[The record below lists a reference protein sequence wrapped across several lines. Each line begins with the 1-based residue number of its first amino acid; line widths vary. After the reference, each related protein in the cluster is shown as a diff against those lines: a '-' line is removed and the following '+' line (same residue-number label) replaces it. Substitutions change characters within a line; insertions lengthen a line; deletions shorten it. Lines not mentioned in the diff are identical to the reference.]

1 MEELTLNEIQ
11 KASLGVLLKFHEIC
25 EKHNLTYYLAYGT
38 LIGAV
43 RHGGF
48 IPWDDDVDVWMP
60 RDDFDRFK
68 AICNEENMQPYK
80 LCTRSNTKNY
90 TYYIPRFANME
101 YKYVTTSKNVKDFDI
116 GVFLDIYPLDNYPDE
131 EKKEK
136 LFKKIDKINRN
147 YAIYVNGRSSSNV
160 LKTFFKIL
168 IHFVLRLAHNN
179 HYSSNVDNKID
190 KLIKANTISN
200 DKLGMYAW
208 ESTVDGKYAYKKE
221 YFNNKML
228 MKFEEYKFWV
238 PKEYDEIL
246 KYYYGNYMELP
257 PENER
262 VPYHNYKIYKREDM

>member
-1 MEELTLNEIQ
+1 MILTGLKLYVTKRIRIHINYALEVIQ
-11 KASLGVLLKFHEIC
+11 K
-25 EKHNLTYYLAYGT
+25 
-38 LIGAV
+38 
-43 RHGGF
+43 
-48 IPWDDDVDVWMP
+48 
-60 RDDFDRFK
+60 
-68 AICNEENMQPYK
+68 
-80 LCTRSNTKNY
+80 
-90 TYYIPRFANME
+90 
-101 YKYVTTSKNVKDFDI
+101 
-116 GVFLDIYPLDNYPDE
+116 
-131 EKKEK
+131 K

-147 YAIYVNGRSSSNV
+147 YTIYVNGRSSSNV

-168 IHFVLRLAHNN
+168 IHFALRLAHNN

-208 ESTVDGKYAYKKE
+208 ESTIDGKYAYKKE